1 MGLVL
6 VQFTLRNKSL
16 RIVNEKSAELIPEIS
31 TQYEE
36 ARDKKK
42 VGNQIHDDAILVIS
56 RGQVRY
62 IPDE

>member
-36 ARDKKK
+36 ARDEKK

-56 RGQVRY
+56 RDQVRC